1 MSRTACRRMLGDM
14 ELYLLELAGSG
25 ATGRREVDRMC
36 RALQR
41 SVARYAVAGE
51 PVRWVGGLLLPDA
64 ARCLCLLSAP
74 DSGHVVRARD
84 AAGLAAV
91 RVHRAL
97 PTQGVD
103 RRAAG
108 RAATTVA
115 TREENHHVDDTRP
128 DGSP

>member
-1 MSRTACRRMLGDM
+1 MLGDM

-41 SVARYAVAGE
+41 SVARYAVAGA
-51 PVRWVGGLLLPDA
+51 PVRWVEGLLLPDA

-97 PTQGVD
+97 TTSDVD
-103 RRAAG
+103 RAAG
-108 RAATTVA
+108 QDATTIA